1 MVFVHD
7 DNCFPNQFACL
18 NERHLACDDQITPY
32 SEDHVYGVAAAEGL
46 ASGNSSE
53 VVLSDKDKKRPSDNE
68 SCLQASKRPKQVD
81 QHLQASSFEEI
92 CTSATQL
99 SPGVFEDS
107 KDHQLIVDSEEFAT
121 EAKSFAQE
129 LPVRLPFCLGSS
141 GYGCRASDFDRSEEI
156 VSPLY
161 YGFSRKRVAIG
172 GNHQADIPAWRPS
185 EFKNQ
190 SRDSANCASQWTSIM
205 SSSCDNFE
213 TDGNKWLGTQV
224 TPKPDSSLVALDDAA
239 LHHKIDCSCI
249 DDDSIRCVRQH
260 VTRSREMIKQ
270 DIGLERFEQ
279 LGFGNM
285 GEVVAQSWTDEEEQ
299 LFAEI
304 VSLNP
309 ASLGNNFWNKMPLYF
324 PDKSSKEL
332 VSYYFNV
339 FMLRRRAVQNR
350 LDPLHVDSDN
360 EELQENE
367 ENDDGEF
374 VSEEDSVESS
384 VSAEEDDVA
393 DDEDLDEMM
402 ETIEE
407 VDRVEIHHCYQHTD
421 DEKYSCG
428 DVIGYFDTEEST
440 FASGTELAGSKLP
453 PSVDYDIQ
461 DESCTSFEG
470 QHNNGSGGFEDP
482 ISSFPLEDMNLVYKD
497 DQIDELLD
505 GHGDLQAWDKSYSS
519 GGSEKDEFLST
530 VNVIEE
536 VFGKEE

>member
-1 MVFVHD
+1 MDKMVFVHD
-7 DNCFPNQFACL
+7 DNCFPNEFACL
-18 NERHLACDDQITPY
+18 SERHLACDDQITPY
-32 SEDHVYGVAAAEGL
+32 SEDYVYGFASAEGL
-46 ASGNSSE
+46 ASGNTNE
-53 VVLSDKDKKRPSDNE
+53 VALSDKDKKRPSDSE
-68 SCLQASKRPKQVD
+68 SCLQASKRLKQVD
-81 QHLQASSFEEI
+81 QHLQSSSFEEI
-92 CTSATQL
+92 CTSAAQL
-99 SPGVFEDS
+99 SPGVFDDS
-107 KDHQLIVDSEEFAT
+107 KDHQLLIVDSEEFPT
-121 EAKSFAQE
+121 ELKSHCFAQE

-156 VSPLY
+156 LLPLY

-172 GNHQADIPAWRPS
+172 GNHQADIPAWRPC
-185 EFKNQ
+185 ELKNR
-190 SRDSANCASQWTSIM
+190 SRDSECASHWNSITTS
-205 SSSCDNFE
+205 SYHNFE
-213 TDGNKWLGTQV
+213 TDSNKWLGTQV
-224 TPKPDSSLVALDDAA
+224 MPMPESSLLALDDPA
-239 LHHKIDCSCI
+239 LHHKVDCSCI
-249 DDDSIRCVRQH
+249 DDGSIRCVRQH

-285 GEVVAQSWTDEEEQ
+285 GEVVAQSWTEEEEQ

-309 ASLGNNFWNKMPLYF
+309 ASLGNNFWNKMPLFF
-324 PDKSSKEL
+324 PDKSSKEV

-360 EELQENE
+360 EELQEN
-367 ENDDGEF
+367 DDGEF
-374 VSEEDSVESS
+374 VSEEDSVESP

-393 DDEDLDEMM
+393 DDEDLDEM

-407 VDRVEIHHCYQHTD
+407 VDCAENHRCYKHTY

-428 DVIGYFDTEEST
+428 DAEGYIDAEEST
-440 FASGTELAGSKLP
+440 FASGTQLAGSKLP
-453 PSVDYDIQ
+453 PSADYDIQ

-470 QHNNGSGGFEDP
+470 PHNGIGFEDP
-482 ISSFPLEDMNLVYKD
+482 IGSFPLEDVNLVYKD
-497 DQIDELLD
+497 DQTDGFLN

-530 VNVIEE
+530 VHVIEE
-536 VFGKEE
+536 VFGKEDI